1 MSESGPA
8 PTGWIKQALQ
18 QAFRALTEGRPA
30 EAGALCRRVLDAAPE
45 LAEAHF
51 LVGMVALE
59 LQDHPTAIAAFGS
72 VTRLRPAH
80 GAAWAQ
86 LAWLFMRAGR
96 AVDAGRAQAEAARH
110 AGDNPAVADLIGTT
124 WSLLGDQQAARDWY
138 RRAVERN
145 PDRIDYRVNLA
156 NAELFLGATDAA
168 EAALRAVLAQAP
180 EHAQAHWLL
189 AGLRTATD
197 RRQVDVLD
205 ALAGRPGQTDR
216 QIAFLSYAAGKQY
229 EDLGAWDAAFAAYAR
244 GARHRRRTV
253 TFDEP
258 AEVALF
264 AALQRVY
271 DAGWLARRPA
281 GLGAGTTASDA
292 AATDAGGGSPIFV
305 IGQPRTGTTLVE
317 RIIAAHSMVHSAGEL
332 QQFGLA
338 VRRLD
343 GQGGPRRSDA
353 LVTRAA
359 ELDPAALGRAYLAG
373 CERQRGTA
381 PRFVDKLPGN
391 FMHVPLILAALP
403 DARIVHLV
411 RDPMDACFAS
421 FKQLFADG
429 YPHSYDQAEQARHFV
444 RYHRLM
450 AHWRAE
456 FPGRLLDV
464 RYEDLVADLA
474 PRARALIA
482 YLGLPWEDACLD
494 FHRAGGA
501 VVTASAAQ
509 VREPAHTRSVGR
521 WRHFEQALQPMREI
535 LEAAGIA
542 TG

>member
-1 MSESGPA
+1 MSETGPA
-8 PTGWIKQALQ
+8 ASGWIRTALQ
-18 QAFRALTEGRPA
+18 EAFQALTEGRPA
-30 EAGALCRRVLDAAPE
+30 AAGALCRRVLDAAPE

-96 AVDAGRAQAEAARH
+96 VADAAPALAEAARH

-124 WSLLGDQQAARDWY
+124 WSLLGDQRAARDWY
-138 RRAVERN
+138 RRAVERK

-180 EHAQAHWLL
+180 DHAQAHWLL
-189 AGLRTATD
+189 AGLRTAVD
-197 RRQVDVLD
+197 RRHVDELE

-216 QIAFLSYAAGKQY
+216 QIAFLSYAAGKER
-229 EDLGAWDAAFAAYAR
+229 EDLGDWDAAVTAYAR

-264 AALQRVY
+264 AALHRVY
-271 DAGWLARRPA
+271 DAGWLASRPL
-281 GLGAGTTASDA
+281 GLAARETGSDA
-292 AATDAGGGSPIFV
+292 AAADGGAPIFV

-353 LVTRAA
+353 LVSRAA
-359 ELDPAALGRAYLAG
+359 ALDPAALGRAYLAG
-373 CERQRGTA
+373 CERQRGVA

-391 FMHVPLILAALP
+391 FVHVPLILAALP

-456 FPGRLLDV
+456 YPGRFLDV
-464 RYEDLVADLA
+464 RYEALVTDLA
-474 PRARALIA
+474 PQARRLIA

-494 FHRAGGA
+494 FHRAAGA

-521 WRHFEQALQPMREI
+521 WRRFEQALQPMREV
-535 LEAAGIA
+535 LEAAGIP